1 MAWDEW
7 NLLKAEAAAQGTSP
21 RMELNQLD
29 GGGVGGVTGTPSE
42 YGDLTV
48 RQGDLS
54 RIGEHAFTLYNDLWN
69 KARKA
74 IPSSETAAAKLSKDG
89 FALGGG
95 LEHVATRWDEQL
107 SSLRDAC
114 AHISNHMRVTKKI
127 HSGDDEFIRRQ
138 MSSIDLLDAGFNE
151 RVGPPGGKNS
161 VYGEKSDDKK
171 KGD

>member
-7 NLLKAEAAAQGTSP
+7 NQLKSEAATRGQSTQ
-21 RMELNQLD
+21 MELNQLD
-29 GGGVGGVTGTPSE
+29 GGGGAVPGTPE
-42 YGDLTV
+42 AYGDLTV

-54 RIGEHAFTLYNDLWN
+54 KIGEHAFSLYNDLWD

-74 IPSSETAAAKLSKDG
+74 IPSSETAAGKLSKDG

-95 LEHVATRWDEQL
+95 LQHVATRWDEQL

-127 HSGDDEFIRRQ
+127 HSGDDEYIRRQ
-138 MSSIDLLDAGFNE
+138 MSSIDLLDGGFDE
-151 RVGPPGGKNS
+151 RVGPPGRKND
-161 VYGEKSDDKK
+161 VYGEKSDGKK
-171 KGD
+171 KDD